1 MNTLGKKGGR
11 KVPQS
16 VKTQR
21 HIDTAV
27 EQAVADTKRFYDGVL
42 ARRDQKHAQ
51 EIAQMMQSPQPLF
64 GKEGLKSNSGLFVA
78 NKNKSWGWFS
88 NIAFALIV
96 AVQAFFATIPPELIA
111 TLPTDAQSKITM
123 ALAILGVIGR
133 FINQSHRKPIQGAD
147 HV

>member
-21 HIDTAV
+21 KIHAAV
-27 EQAVADTKRFYDGVL
+27 EKSVTENKRFYDGVI
-42 ARRDQKHAQ
+42 ARRDQKHAN
-51 EIAQMMQSPQPLF
+51 EIAQMQQSPQPLF
-64 GKEGLKSNSGLFVA
+64 TKEGLKSNSGLFVA
-78 NKNKSWGWFS
+78 NKSKSWAWFS

-96 AVQAFFATIPPELIA
+96 AVQAFFDTLPPELIA

-133 FINQSHRKPIQGAD
+133 FINQSRSKPKQGAD

>member
-21 HIDTAV
+21 RIDTAV
-27 EQAVADTKRFYDGVL
+27 EQAVTETKRFYDGVI
-42 ARRDQKHAQ
+42 ARRDQKHEQKIEEVKASFLTAVPATTKQ
-51 EIAQMMQSPQPLF
+51 
-64 GKEGLKSNSGLFVA
+64 GLFVQ
-78 NKNKSWGWFS
+78 NKSKSWVWFS

-111 TLPTDAQSKITM
+111 TLPADAQSKITM

-133 FINQSHRKPIQGAD
+133 FINQSRSKPIQGAD